1 MWGQRKTN
9 CLALQGSKCMSN
21 TKTLI
26 EVPDF
31 ITVRDLAAVMHVSP
45 INVIKELMSNGIMA
59 NINQEIDF
67 DTAAIV
73 AGEMGFDVVSTAVA
87 IAQEEAIE
95 SEISRPA
102 WRKVLASEDTRNLVA
117 RPPVITMLGHVDH
130 GKTSLL
136 DVIRQTNVQAGEAGG
151 ITQHIGAYQVA
162 HNGDLITFLDTP
174 GHAAFTA
181 MRARGAQATDIAILV
196 VAADDGVMPQ
206 TREAIDHAKAA
217 NVPIIV
223 AMNKIDLPSANPA
236 RVMQQLSEN
245 GLIPDEWDGDTM
257 VIQVSAKEKLGI
269 DDLLEAILL
278 VAEDIAPKANP
289 SASPTGT
296 VLEARMEKGKGVMVT
311 LLVQNGTLKQGDTLL
326 VGEDYGRI
334 KAMFDYRGKRLK
346 QASPSTPVSA
356 SGLSGIPEAGS
367 QFEVVESE
375 KAARKIIADRQE
387 ANRTQ
392 PIGRSGAISLDDF
405 FSRLQEGETKTLN
418 LVVKADVQGSLEPI
432 TNSLNKLS
440 NDEVELEILLA
451 ATGNITESDVML
463 ASASEAIILGF
474 NVEADPIARATA
486 NSEQVEINYY
496 NIIYK
501 LIEDVD
507 KAMKGLLAPVY
518 EDVVIGRAEVRQV
531 FRIKG
536 AGNIAGCYMRT
547 GEARR
552 NAKARIIRGTTL
564 LYTGPVSSLK
574 HLSENVRE
582 VKAGFEFGVNIS
594 GWDDYYPG
602 DFIEFFVSQR
612 VEQ

>member
-1 MWGQRKTN
+1 
-9 CLALQGSKCMSN
+9 
-21 TKTLI
+21 
-26 EVPDF
+26 
-31 ITVRDLAAVMHVSP
+31 
-45 INVIKELMSNGIMA
+45 VIKELMSNGIMA

-67 DTAAIV
+67 DTATIV

-87 IAQEEAIE
+87 EAEEEAVE
-95 SEISRPA
+95 SEGTRPA
-102 WRKVLASEDTRNLVA
+102 WRKVLASEDSKNLVP

-136 DVIRQTNVQAGEAGG
+136 DVIRQANVQSGEAGG
-151 ITQHIGAYQVA
+151 ITQHIGAYQVM
-162 HNGDLITFLDTP
+162 HDGQLITFLDTP

-223 AMNKIDLPSANPA
+223 ALNKIDLPSANPP
-236 RVMQQLSEN
+236 RVMQQLSEA

-257 VIQVSAKEKLGI
+257 IIPVSAKEQLGI

-278 VAEDIAPKANP
+278 VAEDAAPKANP
-289 SASPTGT
+289 SATPTGT
-296 VLEARMEKGKGVMVT
+296 VLEARMEKGKGVMAT
-311 LLVQNGTLKQGDTLL
+311 LLVQNGTLANGDTLL

-334 KAMFDYRGKRLK
+334 KVMFDYTGKRVK
-346 QASPSTPVSA
+346 SATPSTPVSA
-356 SGLSGIPEAGS
+356 SGLSGMPEAGS

-375 KAARKIIADRQE
+375 KAARKLIAEREE
-387 ANRTQ
+387 ANRIE
-392 PIGRSGAISLDDF
+392 PVERSGVISLDDF
-405 FSRLQEGETKTLN
+405 FSRLQEGETKSLN

-432 TNSLNKLS
+432 TDSLEKLS
-440 NDEVELEILLA
+440 NDEVEIQILLA

-474 NVEADPIARATA
+474 NVEADPISKTTA
-486 NSEQVEINYY
+486 SSEQVEINHYS
-496 NIIYK
+496 IIYK

-552 NAKARIIRGTTL
+552 NAKARVIRGTAL
-564 LYTGPVSSLK
+564 LHTGPVASLK
-574 HLSENVRE
+574 HLSESVRD
-582 VKAGFEFGVNIS
+582 VKTGFEFGVNVS
-594 GWDDYYPG
+594 GWDDYKMG

-612 VEQ
+612 VDR